1 MWKYKGYHLPQD
13 IGLLISLF
21 FLLIYYSLLLQSTSI
36 QGILNRI
43 ARLENSPKKQHI
55 SITDSEIM
63 LDKVWRGCN
72 FFLSRVF
79 RTRKPCL
86 RRTLVM
92 YRWCCRYS
100 IKTNVIIG
108 ICKKGTAINGH
119 SWLLINGTPLK
130 EDMEMLKKYTPMIE
144 R

>member
-1 MWKYKGYHLPQD
+1 MWKYKGYHFPQD
-13 IGLLISLF
+13 IRLLVGLF
-21 FLLIYYSLLLQSTSI
+21 FLLIYYSLLLRFVSI
-36 QGILNRI
+36 QGILNTI
-43 ARLENSPKKQHI
+43 ARLENGPKKQHG
-55 SITDSEIM
+55 SITDPELM

-72 FFLSRVF
+72 FFLSRIF
-79 RTRKPCL
+79 RTSKPCL

-92 YRWCCRYS
+92 YRWCCHYG

-130 EDMEMLKKYTPMIE
+130 ENMEVLRKYTPMLE